1 MRIRSFSEKQKRVLL
16 WWCPGSEDGRREAII
31 CDGAVRSGKTLAMGL
46 SFFCWATAAF
56 HQRQFALCGKT
67 IVSLRRNLVNELTP
81 LLGELGLSVTERR
94 SANQMVV
101 RGEGHENLFHL
112 IGGKDE
118 GSAALIQGATF
129 AGVLMDE
136 VALMPRSFVE
146 QALARCSVEGSR
158 LWFNCNPEG
167 PQHWFYREWIC
178 RAEEKNA
185 LYLHFTMADNPSLS
199 PAMRRRYENRYS
211 GAFYRRFVLG
221 EWSAAEGLI
230 YDFFSPEEMVQ
241 PVPEGELEQYC
252 VSIDYGTANPC
263 SFGLWGLRD
272 GVWYRVDE
280 YYYASRDTGVQKTDQ
295 EYVADLR
302 RLAAGRQ
309 LRRVV
314 VDPSAASFI
323 TALRREGFPVV
334 KAANDVLAGIRL
346 TAGLLKSGRLVI
358 CRPCRDLLRE
368 MALYCWEVGGQG
380 REVPLKQNDHA
391 MDDMRYFAS
400 TVAGSFRGDGFAA
413 VSVER

>member
-1 MRIRSFSEKQKRVLL
+1 MRIQSFSEKQRRVLL
-16 WWCPGSEDGRREAII
+16 WWCPGSEDSRREAII

-67 IVSLRRNLVNELTP
+67 IVALRRNLVNELTP
-81 LLGELGLSVTERR
+81 LLGELGLSVSERR

-112 IGGKDE
+112 VGGKDE

-167 PQHWFYREWIC
+167 PQHWFYREWIR

-241 PVPEGELEQYC
+241 PVPEGELERYC

-263 SFGLWGLRD
+263 SFGLWGLRN

-302 RLAAGRQ
+302 RLAAGRR
-309 LRRVV
+309 LWRVV

-334 KAANDVLAGIRL
+334 KAENDVLAGIRL

-368 MALYCWEVGGQG
+368 MALYCWEAGGQG

-400 TVAGSFRGDGFAA
+400 TVAGGVKGDGFAA

>member
-1 MRIRSFSEKQKRVLL
+1 MRIQSFSEKQRRVLL
-16 WWCPGSEDGRREAII
+16 WWCPGSEDSRREAII

-67 IVSLRRNLVNELTP
+67 IVALRRNLVNELTP
-81 LLGELGLSVTERR
+81 LLGELGLSVSERR

-112 IGGKDE
+112 VGGKDE
-118 GSAALIQGATF
+118 SSAALIQGATF

-167 PQHWFYREWIC
+167 PQHWFYREWIR

-241 PVPEGELEQYC
+241 PVPEGELERYC

-302 RLAAGRQ
+302 RLAAGRR
-309 LRRVV
+309 LWRVV

-334 KAANDVLAGIRL
+334 KAENDVLAGIRL

-368 MALYCWEVGGQG
+368 MALYCWEAGGQG

-400 TVAGSFRGDGFAA
+400 TVAGGVKGDGFAA

>member
-1 MRIRSFSEKQKRVLL
+1 MRIQSFSEKQRRVLL
-16 WWCPGSEDGRREAII
+16 WWCPGSEDSRREAII

-67 IVSLRRNLVNELTP
+67 IVALRRNLVNELTP
-81 LLGELGLSVTERR
+81 LLGELGLSVSERR

-112 IGGKDE
+112 VGGKDE

-167 PQHWFYREWIC
+167 PQHWFYREWIR

-199 PAMRRRYENRYS
+199 P
-211 GAFYRRFVLG
+211 
-221 EWSAAEGLI
+221 
-230 YDFFSPEEMVQ
+230 EEMVQ
-241 PVPEGELEQYC
+241 PVPEGELERYC

-263 SFGLWGLRD
+263 SFGLWGLRN

-302 RLAAGRQ
+302 RLAAGRR
-309 LRRVV
+309 LWRVV

-334 KAANDVLAGIRL
+334 KAENDVLAGIRL

-368 MALYCWEVGGQG
+368 MALYCWEAGGQG

-400 TVAGSFRGDGFAA
+400 TVAGGVKGDGFAA